1 MVFDVNDVKNKNYR
15 YDLINIHKMIAL
27 YVITSVR
34 VLHLAIAIII
44 IIHRVHRVYP
54 NHKY

>member
-1 MVFDVNDVKNKNYR
+1 MVFDVNDVRNKNYR